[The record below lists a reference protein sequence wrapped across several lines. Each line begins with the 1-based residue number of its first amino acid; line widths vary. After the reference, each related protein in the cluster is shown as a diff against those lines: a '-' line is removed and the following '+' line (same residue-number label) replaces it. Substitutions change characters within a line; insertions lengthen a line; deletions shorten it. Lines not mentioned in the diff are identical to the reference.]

1 MESKKQIVIIVKEIN
16 TGISSAVSQLLN
28 ENDVISIDKNN
39 DLPIIDSVDDKIKK
53 DFKTIEKI
61 MQESQTL
68 HLINPNIEP
77 YSCSIQNDI
86 KSTNFSRK
94 RRNKYGYIK

>member
-1 MESKKQIVIIVKEIN
+1 MEKKTIIIGNED
-16 TGISSAVSQLLN
+16 TGMSSSIAQLLDVK
-28 ENDVISIDKNN
+28 DVISIDKNN
-39 DLPIIDSVDDKIKK
+39 DLSMIDSVDDKIKK
-53 DFKTIEKI
+53 DLQTIEKI
-61 MQESQTL
+61 MKEAETL
-68 HLINPNIEP
+68 HLINLNIEP

>member
-1 MESKKQIVIIVKEIN
+1 MKK
-16 TGISSAVSQLLN
+16 GH
-28 ENDVISIDKNN
+28 
-39 DLPIIDSVDDKIKK
+39 KK

-61 MQESQTL
+61 MQEAQTL